1 VANVKNYRK
10 QGGEEW
16 IVGGKLAVEGSGK
29 IEAEKL
35 ERKGVSA
42 VIASADAGDATAN
55 EETIAVFSQDVTVKK
70 VTFVPDSAQ
79 AGQDTNTAKLIVR
92 NFGDDNTGEGDVAEF
107 EQVNEADLAERV
119 PQEFEL
125 DDTEVEI
132 DAGDVLGWRRE
143 KVGDG
148 VDQPAGVVFIEY
160 TVDQ

>member
-1 VANVKNYRK
+1 MANVKNYRK
-10 QGGEEW
+10 QGGEDW

-29 IEAEKL
+29 IEAEKV
-35 ERKGVSA
+35 ERKAVSA

-79 AGQDTNTAKLIVR
+79 AGQDTDTAKLLIR
-92 NFGDDNTGEGDVAEF
+92 NFGDDNSGEDDVAEF
-107 EQVNEADLAERV
+107 EQTNNNDLAERV
-119 PQEFEL
+119 PQEFDL
-125 DDTEVEI
+125 DENEVEI

-143 KVGDG
+143 KVGSG
-148 VDQPAGVVFIEY
+148 VNQPAGVVFIEY